1 MSMKYVAFLWVYV
14 MAWVGLVVISRSCLS
29 LVFLFS
35 SFRNMLLKQ
44 HFLLEWGLVMDGTL
58 GGCGFFG
65 GFWIH
70 AFWAL
75 GSYYDNRFF
84 LDVINLVCCLVRFD
98 VL

>member
-29 LVFLFS
+29 LVLIVFLFS

-44 HFLLEWGLVMDGTL
+44 HFLLEWGLGMDGTL

-65 GFWIH
+65 V
-70 AFWAL
+70 L
-75 GSYYDNRFF
+75 GYMRFGLWVVTMTTGFF
-84 LDVINLVCCLVRFD
+84 LM
-98 VL
+98 